1 MNELILEV
9 SHGLKRFYELDLSR
23 HVHISLKLCIKAK
36 ELYSSKLYFQ
46 HSITR
51 YTTVCSPVGGPYI
64 PAGGTVSLVGPS
76 HKLQGSFRYRRMT
89 VYWNRGWTLRR
100 QRPPTCSRRRSSWQA
115 CQNSLWVVLSL
126 LLARL
131 GYFSKR
137 SSSIVIQQW
146 RL

>member
-51 YTTVCSPVGGPYI
+51 YTTDVH
-64 PAGGTVSLVGPS
+64 L
-76 HKLQGSFRYRRMT
+76 
-89 VYWNRGWTLRR
+89 
-100 QRPPTCSRRRSSWQA
+100 
-115 CQNSLWVVLSL
+115 
-126 LLARL
+126 
-131 GYFSKR
+131 
-137 SSSIVIQQW
+137 
-146 RL
+146 